1 LTYIKSS
8 YYSVVVTAAPPPR
21 FCLLIH
27 QLPPRP
33 LYLRAKIRT
42 RLERAGAL
50 PIKNSVYVL
59 PDREDCREDL
69 LWIAQEADAGG
80 GEAFVCTAEF
90 VAGLSS
96 DALVRRFREAAD
108 RAYGELAAEVRAA
121 IARLRAGGSRDDR
134 AHLVRL
140 RRKREAIRE
149 RDFFDSLLGKET
161 LAMLTAYETRLTK
174 GRARAAVRS
183 PIAPE
188 LRGRVWVTRH
198 GPKVDRLASAWLVR
212 RFVDPRARFRFIDPP
227 TERVRPR
234 EIGFDM
240 PGGQFSHE
248 GERCTFETLLAR
260 LGLRDPALQALAE
273 VVHDLDLKDAK
284 FARPETEGVGRLLI
298 GLLTAHP
305 RDAER
310 LERGLVFFDELYASY
325 RQDGR
330 ALGPSES
337 GPGSARGRKAEG
349 RRVSKSAR
357 RRTAKGR
364 RTGP

>member
-1 LTYIKSS
+1 M
-8 YYSVVVTAAPPPR
+8 PEPPR

-42 RLERAGAL
+42 RLERVGAL
-50 PIKNSVYVL
+50 PVKNSVYVL

-69 LWIAQEADAGG
+69 LWIAQEAEAGG

-96 DALVRRFREAAD
+96 EALVRQFRNAAD
-108 RAYGELAAEVRAA
+108 RAYGELAVEVRAA
-121 IARLRAGGSRDDR
+121 LARLKAGGGGDDH
-134 AHLVRL
+134 AHVVRL
-140 RRKREAIRE
+140 RQKREAIAE
-149 RDFFDSLLGKET
+149 RDFFSSPFGKEIDE
-161 LAMLTAYETRLTK
+161 MLTAYETRLTK
-174 GRARAAVRS
+174 GKNGAAAGRAPV
-183 PIAPE
+183 PE

-212 RFVDPRARFRFIDPP
+212 RFVDPRARFRFIDTG
-227 TERVRPR
+227 TERLGPR

-273 VVHDLDLKDAK
+273 IVHDLDLKDGK
-284 FARPETEGVGRLLI
+284 FARPETEGVGRLLS
-298 GLLTAHP
+298 GLLSAHP
-305 RDAER
+305 RDADR
-310 LERGLVFFDELYASY
+310 LERGLAFFDELYASY
-325 RQDGR
+325 PQDG
-330 ALGPSES
+330 LV
-337 GPGSARGRKAEG
+337 PGARRGSR
-349 RRVSKSAR
+349 SSAR
-357 RRTAKGR
+357 RRRTTNSRRPKGSKPRTARGR
-364 RTGP
+364 RSGQ

>member
-1 LTYIKSS
+1 MSA
-8 YYSVVVTAAPPPR
+8 VPPPR

-27 QLPPRP
+27 QLPPQP

-69 LWIAQEADAGG
+69 LWIAQEAEAGG

-90 VAGLSS
+90 LAGLSS

-108 RAYGELAAEVRAA
+108 RAYGELAVQIRAA
-121 IARLRAGGSRDDR
+121 MTRLKAGGSRDDR
-134 AHLVRL
+134 GHVVRL
-140 RRKREAIRE
+140 RRKRDAIAE
-149 RDFFDSLLGKET
+149 RDFFGSPFGKET
-161 LAMLTAYETRLTK
+161 LAMLTTYEKRLTK
-174 GRARAAVRS
+174 GRTRPAADRAPVS
-183 PIAPE
+183 E

-212 RFVDPRARFRFIDPP
+212 RFVDPRAHFRFIDPG
-227 TERVRPR
+227 TERLGPR

-260 LGLRDPALQALAE
+260 LELRDPALQAVAE
-273 VVHDLDLKDAK
+273 IVHDLALKDGK
-284 FARPETEGVGRLLI
+284 FALPETEGVGRLLR
-298 GLLTAHP
+298 GLLRAHP
-305 RDAER
+305 RDEDR
-310 LERGLVFFDELYASY
+310 LERGLVFFEELYASY
-325 RQDGR
+325 LQDGR
-330 ALGPSES
+330 AS
-337 GPGSARGRKAEG
+337 GPRRRGRGSARGRKAG
-349 RRVSKSAR
+349 QRRAPKSTQ
-357 RRTAKGR
+357 RRTARGR
-364 RTGP
+364 RPRP

>member
-1 LTYIKSS
+1 M
-8 YYSVVVTAAPPPR
+8 AATVPDPPPR

-42 RLERAGAL
+42 RLERVGAL
-50 PIKNSVYVL
+50 PVKNSVYVL

-69 LWIAQEADAGG
+69 LWIAQEAEAGG
-80 GEAFVCTAEF
+80 GEAFVCMAEF

-96 DALVRRFREAAD
+96 EALVRRFRDAAD
-108 RAYGELAAEVRAA
+108 RAYGALAAEVRAA
-121 IARLRAGGSRDDR
+121 VARLKAGGGRDDR
-134 AHLVRL
+134 AHVVRL
-140 RRKREAIRE
+140 RRKREAIAE
-149 RDFFDSLLGKET
+149 RDFFGSPLGKET

-174 GRARAAVRS
+174 GRKRADTGR
-183 PIAPE
+183 PLLAPE

-212 RFVDPRARFRFIDPP
+212 RFVDPRARFRFIDPG
-227 TERVRPR
+227 TERLGPR

-260 LGLRDPALQALAE
+260 LGLRDGALQALAE
-273 VVHDLDLKDAK
+273 IVHDLDLRDGK
-284 FARPETEGVGRLLI
+284 FARPETEGVGRLLG

-305 RDAER
+305 RDEDR
-310 LERGLVFFDELYASY
+310 LERGFVFFDELYASY
-325 RQDGR
+325 RHDGR
-330 ALGPSES
+330 APGTRGDGPR
-337 GPGSARGRKAEG
+337 SARGGKAKPKRGAKGARRGTARG
-349 RRVSKSAR
+349 RRS
-357 RRTAKGR
+357 
-364 RTGP
+364 GP